1 MSNVNATD
9 VLAAEH
15 RVIVRM
21 LDVTRELAHLL
32 EVGAEV
38 PPEML
43 DAVAEFL
50 RVFGDEHHRKEEEY
64 LFPAL
69 EKRGEG
75 LHSVALETF
84 QREHDRAR
92 VLLRKMAEAG
102 TAYREGRNNAD
113 RRWGRFA
120 SEYAAVLRRHMDKEQ
135 EVLYPAA
142 QQLLSAEE
150 QRELAELLRRTSQEE
165 VSRERQRRFSEM
177 ADSLA
182 AELLV

>member
-1 MSNVNATD
+1 MSESSATH
-9 VLAAEH
+9 VLVAEH
-15 RVIVRM
+15 RVILRM

-38 PPEML
+38 SPEML
-43 DAVAEFL
+43 DSVAEFL
-50 RVFGDEHHRKEEEY
+50 RVFGDEHHRKEEQL

-69 EKRGEG
+69 EKRGAT
-75 LHSVALETF
+75 LNALALETF

-92 VLLRKMAEAG
+92 VLLRKMAEAAM
-102 TAYREGRNNAD
+102 AYREGRPNAD
-113 RRWGRFA
+113 RKWGRFA
-120 SEYAAVLRRHMDKEQ
+120 SEYAAVLRRHLDKEQ
-135 EVLYPAA
+135 DVLYPAA
-142 QQLLSAEE
+142 EQLLSSEE
-150 QRELAELLRRTSQEE
+150 QMELAEALRQSAEAS

>member
-1 MSNVNATD
+1 MSDSSATH
-9 VLAAEH
+9 VLVAEH
-15 RVIVRM
+15 RVIQRM

-43 DAVAEFL
+43 DSVAEFL
-50 RVFGDEHHRKEEEY
+50 RVFGDEHHRKEEQY

-69 EKRGEG
+69 EQRGAK
-75 LHSVALETF
+75 LNSMALETF

-92 VLLRKMAEAG
+92 VLLQKMAEAG
-102 TAYREGRNNAD
+102 SAYREGRRNAD

-120 SEYAAVLRRHMDKEQ
+120 SEYAAVLSRHLDKEQ
-135 EVLYPAA
+135 DVLYPAA
-142 QQLLSAEE
+142 EQLLTSEEQQKLAEALRQSAE
-150 QRELAELLRRTSQEE
+150 AGVSQE
-165 VSRERQRRFSEM
+165 RRQRFSAL

>member
-1 MSNVNATD
+1 MPSANATD
-9 VLAAEH
+9 VLVAEH
-15 RVIVRM
+15 RVILRM

-69 EKRGEG
+69 GKRGAT
-75 LHSVALETF
+75 LNTLALETF

-102 TAYREGRNNAD
+102 AAYREGRPNAD
-113 RRWGRFA
+113 RKWGRFA
-120 SEYAAVLRRHMDKEQ
+120 SEYAAVLRRHLDKEQ
-135 EVLYPAA
+135 DVLYPAA
-142 QQLLSAEE
+142 EQLLSSDE
-150 QRELAELLRRTSQEE
+150 QRELGELLRQSAEADVSQ
-165 VSRERQRRFSEM
+165 ERQRRFTDM
-177 ADSLA
+177 AESLA

>member
-1 MSNVNATD
+1 
-9 VLAAEH
+9 
-15 RVIVRM
+15 
-21 LDVTRELAHLL
+21 
-32 EVGAEV
+32 
-38 PPEML
+38 
-43 DAVAEFL
+43 
-50 RVFGDEHHRKEEEY
+50 
-64 LFPAL
+64 
-69 EKRGEG
+69 
-75 LHSVALETF
+75 VALETF

-92 VLLRKMAEAG
+92 MLLRKMAEAG

>member
-1 MSNVNATD
+1 MSIVTATD
-9 VLAAEH
+9 VLVAEH
-15 RVIVRM
+15 RVILRM

-38 PPEML
+38 PAEML
-43 DAVAEFL
+43 DSVAEFL
-50 RVFGDEHHRKEEEY
+50 RVFGDEHHRKEEEF

-69 EKRGEG
+69 GKRGAS
-75 LHSVALETF
+75 LNSLALDTF

-92 VLLRKMAEAG
+92 VLLRKMADAG
-102 TAYREGRNNAD
+102 AAYREGRPNAD
-113 RRWGRFA
+113 RKWGRFA
-120 SEYAAVLRRHMDKEQ
+120 SEYAAVLRRHLDKEQ
-135 EVLYPAA
+135 DVLYPAA
-142 QQLLSAEE
+142 EQLLSSDE
-150 QRELAELLRRTSQEE
+150 QTKLAEALRQFSQED